1 MPNDEFEGID
11 IPLVD
16 IPDGLEDTIFHRA
29 FTETPTLSD
38 DIVPDLYS
46 EEEVSDDS
54 LDDVALDVDSLD
66 DDAENDDHHALDE
79 AGEGPASDDS
89 ESLLSDDFDLSSGIE
104 DIGEIG
110 GVGGVGGVEGIGGAD
125 ATDTG
130 DMTDGADASDNGND
144 FFGGL

>member
-38 DIVPDLYS
+38 AIVPDLYS

-54 LDDVALDVDSLD
+54 LDDVAVDVDTLD

-89 ESLLSDDFDLSSGIE
+89 ESLLSDDLDLSSGIE
-104 DIGEIG
+104 
-110 GVGGVGGVEGIGGAD
+110 GVGDIGGVEGIGGVGGAD

>member
-38 DIVPDLYS
+38 AIVPDLYS

-89 ESLLSDDFDLSSGIE
+89 ESLLSDDLDLSSGIE
-104 DIGEIG
+104 
-110 GVGGVGGVEGIGGAD
+110 GVGDIGGVEGIGGVGGAD

>member
-38 DIVPDLYS
+38 AIVPDLYS

-54 LDDVALDVDSLD
+54 LDDVAVDVDTLD

-89 ESLLSDDFDLSSGIE
+89 ESLLSDDLDFSSGIE
-104 DIGEIG
+104 
-110 GVGGVGGVEGIGGAD
+110 GVGGVEGIGGVGGPD

>member
-54 LDDVALDVDSLD
+54 LDDVAVDVDTLD

-89 ESLLSDDFDLSSGIE
+89 ESLLSDDLDFSSGIE
-104 DIGEIG
+104 
-110 GVGGVGGVEGIGGAD
+110 GVGGVEGIGGAD

>member
-46 EEEVSDDS
+46 VEEVSDDS

>member
-54 LDDVALDVDSLD
+54 LDDVAVDVDTLD

-89 ESLLSDDFDLSSGIE
+89 ESLLSGDLDFSSGIE
-104 DIGEIG
+104 
-110 GVGGVGGVEGIGGAD
+110 GVGGVEGIGGVGGAD

>member
-54 LDDVALDVDSLD
+54 LDDVAVDVDTLD

-89 ESLLSDDFDLSSGIE
+89 ESLLSDDLDFSSGIE
-104 DIGEIG
+104 
-110 GVGGVGGVEGIGGAD
+110 GVGGVEGIGGVGGAD

>member
-54 LDDVALDVDSLD
+54 LDDVAVDVDTLD

-89 ESLLSDDFDLSSGIE
+89 ESLLSDDLDLSSGIE
-104 DIGEIG
+104 
-110 GVGGVGGVEGIGGAD
+110 GVGDIGGVEGIGGVGGAD

>member
-89 ESLLSDDFDLSSGIE
+89 ESLLSDDFDFSSGIE
-104 DIGEIG
+104 
-110 GVGGVGGVEGIGGAD
+110 GVGGVEGIGGVGGAD

>member
-54 LDDVALDVDSLD
+54 LDDVAVDVDTLD
-66 DDAENDDHHALDE
+66 DDAENEDHHALDE

-89 ESLLSDDFDLSSGIE
+89 ESLLSDDLDFSSGIE
-104 DIGEIG
+104 
-110 GVGGVGGVEGIGGAD
+110 GVGGVEGIGGVGGAD

>member
-54 LDDVALDVDSLD
+54 LDDVAVDVDTLD

-89 ESLLSDDFDLSSGIE
+89 ESLLSDDLDFSSGIE
-104 DIGEIG
+104 DIGDI
-110 GVGGVGGVEGIGGAD
+110 GGVEGIGGVGGAD

>member
-54 LDDVALDVDSLD
+54 LDDLALDVDSLD

-79 AGEGPASDDS
+79 AGEGPAPDDP
-89 ESLLSDDFDLSSGIE
+89 ESLPSDDFDFSSGIVGIG
-104 DIGEIG
+104 DI
-110 GVGGVGGVEGIGGAD
+110 GGVEGIGGVD
-125 ATDTG
+125 GIDTG
-130 DMTDGADASDNGND
+130 DMTGGADASDSGND

>member
-54 LDDVALDVDSLD
+54 LDDVAVDVDTLD

-89 ESLLSDDFDLSSGIE
+89 ESLLSDDLDLSSGIE
-104 DIGEIG
+104 
-110 GVGGVGGVEGIGGAD
+110 GVGGVEGIGGVGGAD

>member
-54 LDDVALDVDSLD
+54 LDDVAVDVDTLD

-89 ESLLSDDFDLSSGIE
+89 ESLLSDDLDFSSGI
-104 DIGEIG
+104 
-110 GVGGVGGVEGIGGAD
+110 GGVGGVEGVGGVD

-130 DMTDGADASDNGND
+130 DMTGGADASESGND

>member
-38 DIVPDLYS
+38 EIVPDLYS

-54 LDDVALDVDSLD
+54 LDDVAVDVDTLD

-89 ESLLSDDFDLSSGIE
+89 ESLLSDDLDFSSGIE
-104 DIGEIG
+104 
-110 GVGGVGGVEGIGGAD
+110 GVGGVEGIGGVGGAD

>member
-38 DIVPDLYS
+38 AIVPDLYS

-54 LDDVALDVDSLD
+54 LDDVAVDVDTLD

-89 ESLLSDDFDLSSGIE
+89 ESLLSDDLDFSSGIE
-104 DIGEIG
+104 
-110 GVGGVGGVEGIGGAD
+110 GVGGVEGIGGVGGAD

-144 FFGGL
+144 FFGGR